1 MSDGGFILS
10 QVEGSILSR
19 IEGSAAGEEDVVS
32 ERRLSAT
39 LSPVVST
46 VEGLSK
52 GSEAYRNQASDKG
65 NWRRS
70 LGIGVALFLL
80 ALVPRVVGLDIFI
93 TPDEPRWMNRS
104 ASFLEAVL
112 AGDFIHT
119 IHNGYATPGGVTT
132 KWCGSAGI
140 AAQYLLLRLNFS
152 SGAGLSLPISS
163 LREFLQWLQSD
174 LHSHLI
180 IMAAVRW
187 PIALVVSCSVVGI
200 YFLAKE
206 LFAER
211 VALLGAILLALEPFY
226 LALSRVLHLDALVT
240 SFMALSILSL
250 AICLKRTRLSPLL
263 VFSGIAAGLGVATRV
278 SALFLVP
285 FAGLMALTVYLTK
298 VPGTSERSPTDSYK
312 LVERQSSDPNSRVSA
327 WHLNAH
333 HWQKALHLALI
344 LAIWAGVA
352 GLTLTLVW
360 PAMWVDPLAALQNLL
375 GSSSELA
382 EEGHR
387 QFFLGRVTDDPGPWF
402 FPVVFLFKVSPLT
415 LLGVVASLPLILRR
429 GKNPESQRLI
439 WLWAYVCLFVAF
451 ISLSPKK
458 LDRYLLPVF
467 PAIALLAAAGL
478 WESAEVLRQRASSLL
493 GRWATRATELLP
505 LGCLVLQTIF
515 LLPHYPYY
523 LTFYNPALG
532 GLRQASRVILV
543 GWEEGL
549 EKAAYYLNEKEGIKD
564 KRVQSWYA
572 FLGFNTLF
580 RGRSRDLG
588 PKWHSAEDIWLWYE
602 SDYVVFYINQVQREL
617 PDARTVA
624 FFRSLE
630 PEYTVRLKGLEYAW
644 VYKVPEAV
652 PQEAYPFE
660 RVALVDL
667 DDKVRLLGYDVEEVT
682 VEADGRAYLPL
693 TLYWQNLRSLDT
705 DYRQYLKLINGVY
718 HVWGQQEG
726 YPLWDGFMTS
736 TWREGVT
743 IRDDRRIEILPGTPP
758 GAYQVVISWLEPYS
772 GLSLQ
777 PIGGGNLLLGP
788 FDIPSRPPPPIES
801 LGIEHPMTAELDG
814 QVRFLGYNLEGDFR
828 PGGALH
834 LTLFW
839 QALADMDEDYTVFT
853 HLIDGKGGIYGQKD
867 NQPVDGFYP
876 TGGWTVGEIV
886 RDQYDLPISPKAPPG
901 RYRMAVGMYRAE
913 TGERL
918 IVERDA
924 ISPTDDKILLDEFV
938 VRSGE

>member
-1 MSDGGFILS
+1 M
-10 QVEGSILSR
+10 
-19 IEGSAAGEEDVVS
+19 S
-32 ERRLSAT
+32 ERRLSAA
-39 LSPVVST
+39 LS
-46 VEGLSK
+46 LSK
-52 GSEAYRNQASDKG
+52 GNEAYRNQASDKG

-70 LGIGVALFLL
+70 LGISVALFLL
-80 ALVPRVVGLDIFI
+80 TLVPRVVGLDIFI

-119 IHNGYATPGGVTT
+119 IHSGYATPGGVTT

-140 AAQYLLLRLNFS
+140 VAKYLLLCLNPS
-152 SGAGLSLPISS
+152 VEMEASQHADN
-163 LREFLQWLQSD
+163 LREFLRWLQSNP
-174 LHSHLI
+174 HNHLE
-180 IMAAVRW
+180 IMATVRW
-187 PIALVVSCSVVGI
+187 PIALIVSCSVVGI
-200 YFLAKE
+200 YLLARE

-211 VALLGAILLALEPFY
+211 VALLGAILLALEPFH

-240 SFMALSILSL
+240 SFMALSTLSL
-250 AICLKRTRLSPLL
+250 AICLKRSRLSPLL
-263 VFSGIAAGLGVATRV
+263 IFSGIAAGLGVATKV

-285 FAGLMALTVYLTK
+285 FAGLMALAVYLADVGITK
-298 VPGTSERSPTDSYK
+298 DEGQAMAQKWR
-312 LVERQSSDPNSRVSA
+312 
-327 WHLNAH
+327 
-333 HWQKALHLALI
+333 KALHLALI
-344 LAIWAGVA
+344 LAVWTGVA

-360 PAMWVDPLAALQNLL
+360 PAMWVDPLAALQRLL

-382 EEGHR
+382 EAGHP

-415 LLGVVASLPLILRR
+415 LLGVVAGLPVILRKGR
-429 GKNPESQRLI
+429 NREGWQLL
-439 WLWAYVCLFVAF
+439 WLWAYACLFAAF

-458 LDRYLLPVF
+458 LDRYLLPIF
-467 PAIALLAAAGL
+467 PAMTLLAAAGL
-478 WESAEVLRQRASSLL
+478 WELAEMLQQRTLALL
-493 GRWATRATELLP
+493 NRWATGATNLLP
-505 LGCLVLQTIF
+505 LGCLILQALF
-515 LLPHYPYY
+515 LFPHYPYY
-523 LTFYNPALG
+523 FTFYNPALG

-549 EKAAYYLNEKEGIKD
+549 EKAAHYLNEKEGIED

-588 PKWHSAEDIWLWYE
+588 PKWHSAKNIWLWYE

-644 VYKVPEAV
+644 VYKVPEEV
-652 PQEAYPFE
+652 PEEAYPFE
-660 RVALVDL
+660 QVVLVDL

-682 VEADGRAYLPL
+682 VKADGRAYLPL
-693 TLYWQNLRSLDT
+693 TLYWQNRGSLEA

-736 TWREGVT
+736 TWKEGVA
-743 IRDDRRIEILPGTPP
+743 IRDDRQIEILPGTPP
-758 GAYQVVISWLEPYS
+758 GAYQVTVNWLEPYS

-777 PIGGGNLLLGP
+777 LADGGELLLGP
-788 FDIPSRPPPPIES
+788 FDIPSQLPPIES

-814 QVRFLGYNLEGDFR
+814 QVRFLGYNLESDYRLGDS
-828 PGGALH
+828 LH

-839 QALADMDEDYTVFT
+839 QALAEMDENYTVFT
-853 HLIDGKGGIYGQKD
+853 HLIDGEGGIWGQKD

-876 TGGWTVGEIV
+876 TEGWTVGEIV
-886 RDQYDLPISPKAPPG
+886 RDQYDLTISPEALPG
-901 RYRMAVGMYRAE
+901 FYRIAVGMYRAE

-918 IVERDA
+918 IVEQDG
-924 ISPTDDKILLDEFV
+924 ILPDDKIVLGEFA

>member
-1 MSDGGFILS
+1 MSDEEFM
-10 QVEGSILSR
+10 LSR
-19 IEGSAAGEEDVVS
+19 IEGPATGEGDVVS
-32 ERRLSAT
+32 DRRLSAT

-46 VEGLSK
+46 VEGPSK
-52 GSEAYRNQASDKG
+52 DSGAYRNQGGDKG
-65 NWRRS
+65 NWQRS

-80 ALVPRVVGLDIFI
+80 ALVPRVVGLDVFI

-140 AAQYLLLRLNFS
+140 AAQYLLLRLNLS
-152 SGAGLSLPISS
+152 SGAGATLPISS
-163 LREFLQWLQSD
+163 LRGFLQWLQSD

-187 PIALVVSCSVVGI
+187 AIALVVSCSVVGI

-263 VFSGIAAGLGVATRV
+263 VFSGIVAGLGVATKV

-285 FAGLMALTVYLTK
+285 FAGLMALAVYLVK
-298 VPGTSERSPTDSYK
+298 VPSTSE
-312 LVERQSSDPNSRVSA
+312 
-327 WHLNAH
+327 
-333 HWQKALHLALI
+333 WQKALHLALI

-352 GLTLTLVW
+352 GLTLTLIW

-375 GSSSELA
+375 SSSSELA

-415 LLGVVASLPLILRR
+415 LLGVVASLPVILRKGR
-429 GKNPESQRLI
+429 GREDRRLL
-439 WLWAYVCLFVAF
+439 WLWAYACLFAAF
-451 ISLSPKK
+451 ISFSPKK
-458 LDRYLLPVF
+458 LDRYLLPIF
-467 PAIALLAAAGL
+467 PAMTLLAAAGL
-478 WESAEVLRQRASSLL
+478 WELAEVLRQRASSLL

-505 LGCLVLQTIF
+505 LGCLVLQTVF

-532 GLRQASRVILV
+532 GLQQASRVILV

-549 EKAAYYLNEKEGIKD
+549 EKAAHYLNEKEGIKD

-588 PKWHSAEDIWLWYE
+588 PKWHSAENIWLWYE

-644 VYKVPEAV
+644 VYKVPEEV
-652 PQEAYPFE
+652 PKEAYPFE
-660 RVALVDL
+660 RVVLVDL

-718 HVWGQQEG
+718 HIWGQQEG

-736 TWREGVT
+736 TWREGVA

-758 GAYQVVISWLEPYS
+758 GPYQVVISWLEPYS

-777 PIGGGNLLLGP
+777 PIGGGDLLLGP

-839 QALADMDEDYTVFT
+839 QALADMDENYTVFT
-853 HLIDGKGGIYGQKD
+853 HLIDGEGGIYGQKD
-867 NQPVDGFYP
+867 NQPMDGFYP

-886 RDQYDLPISPKAPPG
+886 RDQYDLAISPKAPPG

-918 IVERDA
+918 IVGRDA
-924 ISPTDDKILLDEFV
+924 ISPTDDKIVLDEFV

>member
-1 MSDGGFILS
+1 
-10 QVEGSILSR
+10 
-19 IEGSAAGEEDVVS
+19 VS

-52 GSEAYRNQASDKG
+52 GSGAYRNQGSDKG

-93 TPDEPRWMNRS
+93 TPDEPRWINRS

-112 AGDFIHT
+112 VGDFIQTMHA
-119 IHNGYATPGGVTT
+119 GYATPGGVTT

-140 AAQYLLLRLNFS
+140 AAQYLLLRLNLS
-152 SGAGLSLPISS
+152 SGAGASLPISS

-187 PIALVVSCSVVGI
+187 AIALVVSCSVVGI
-200 YFLAKE
+200 YLLTRE

-263 VFSGIAAGLGVATRV
+263 VFSGIAAGLGVATKV

-285 FAGLMALTVYLTK
+285 FVGLMALAVYLTK

-312 LVERQSSDPNSRVSA
+312 LVERQSADQNSHVSA

-402 FPVVFLFKVSPLT
+402 FPVVFLFKVNPLT
-415 LLGVVASLPLILRR
+415 LLGVVASLPVILRKGR
-429 GKNPESQRLI
+429 GREGRRLL
-439 WLWAYVCLFVAF
+439 WLWAYACLFAAF

-458 LDRYLLPVF
+458 LDRYLLPIF
-467 PAIALLAAAGL
+467 PAMTLLAAAGL
-478 WESAEVLRQRASSLL
+478 WELAEVLRQRASSLL

-549 EKAAYYLNEKEGIKD
+549 EKAAHYLNGKEGIKG

-588 PKWHSAEDIWLWYE
+588 PKWHSAENIWLWYE

-644 VYKVPEAV
+644 VYKVPEEV
-652 PQEAYPFE
+652 PKEAYPFE
-660 RVALVDL
+660 GVVLVDL

-718 HVWGQQEG
+718 HIWGQQEG

-736 TWREGVT
+736 TWREGVA

-758 GAYQVVISWLEPYS
+758 GVYQVVISWLEPYS

-777 PIGGGNLLLGP
+777 PIGGGDLLLGP
-788 FDIPSRPPPPIES
+788 FDIPSRPSPPIES
-801 LGIEHPMTAELDG
+801 LDIGRPMTAELDG
-814 QVRFLGYNLEGDFR
+814 LVRFLGYNLEGDFR

-853 HLIDGKGGIYGQKD
+853 HLIDGEGGIYGQKD

-876 TGGWTVGEIV
+876 TGLWTAGEIV
-886 RDQYDLPISPKAPPG
+886 RDQYDLTISAEAPPAP
-901 RYRMAVGMYRAE
+901 YRIAVGMYRAE

-918 IVERDA
+918 IVGRDA
-924 ISPTDDKILLDEFV
+924 ISPTDDKIVLDEFV